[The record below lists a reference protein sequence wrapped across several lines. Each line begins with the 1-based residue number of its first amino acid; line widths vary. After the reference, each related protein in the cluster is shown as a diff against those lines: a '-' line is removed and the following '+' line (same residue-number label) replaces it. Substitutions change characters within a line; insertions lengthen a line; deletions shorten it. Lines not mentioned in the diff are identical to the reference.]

1 MYWIER
7 GFDIVVVRKP
17 RKDLVDLY
25 LRFRWLLRGLRDLP
39 SADILLLPH
48 TEALLAEVAQAWR
61 DGKPLPL
68 HKLLE
73 SEGLGHFNTIRRRI
87 QQLEESGYVEFR
99 GLESDSRVK
108 LVVPTAQAMRFFSE
122 YALLIRRAG
131 K

>member
-1 MYWIER
+1 M
-7 GFDIVVVRKP
+7 VTKKP

-108 LVVPTAQAMRFFSE
+108 LVVPTAQAMQFFSE

>member
-48 TEALLAEVAQAWR
+48 IEALLAEVAQAWR

-108 LVVPTAQAMRFFSE
+108 LVVPTAQAMQFFSE

>member
-1 MYWIER
+1 M
-7 GFDIVVVRKP
+7 VTKKP

-87 QQLEESGYVEFR
+87 QHLEKSGYVEFR

-108 LVVPTAQAMRFFSE
+108 LVVPTAQAIRFFSE